1 MQYLKLPISAAE
13 ACFTTRSEAFCCIP
27 YQATLNYDTVCACI
41 DLCLITATGATGIKK
56 QIGLLVLTSTRLE
69 ALTNRY
75 PEKPAY
81 KLYCLTVHHTP
92 SELPNLIEKI
102 IDIAPTYQSAQSS
115 N

>member
-1 MQYLKLPISAAE
+1 MTQSVPPVLTSALSLQQELLAYL
-13 ACFTTRSEAFCCIP
+13 
-27 YQATLNYDTVCACI
+27 
-41 DLCLITATGATGIKK
+41 KK